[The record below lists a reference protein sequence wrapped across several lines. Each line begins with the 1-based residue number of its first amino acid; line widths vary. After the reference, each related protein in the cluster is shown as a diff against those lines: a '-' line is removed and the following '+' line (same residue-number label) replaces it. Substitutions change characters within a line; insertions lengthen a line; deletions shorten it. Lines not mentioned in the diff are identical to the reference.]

1 MRDRLVRPLM
11 ARFPRAARP
20 VLIFLSVVIRVGLG
34 AVRPRLVR
42 VHATCHERQCASE
55 DDNRES
61 SFHDGI
67 FPAVPPTLKMGVKCL
82 RYKMS
87 SLKMTGTMTTLAP
100 LSGALNPV
108 S

>member
-1 MRDRLVRPLM
+1 M

-100 LSGALNPV
+100 LSRALNPV